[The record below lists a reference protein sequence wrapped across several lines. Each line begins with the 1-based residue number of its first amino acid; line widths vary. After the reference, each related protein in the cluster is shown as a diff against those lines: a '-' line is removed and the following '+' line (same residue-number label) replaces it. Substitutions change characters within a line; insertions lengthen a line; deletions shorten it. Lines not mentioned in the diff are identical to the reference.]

1 MSRTTLA
8 LVLDLFPLRL
18 ISRYS
23 SKARQWADFPQ
34 RQDSHKRERGII
46 FGFFPFF
53 LFFIWS
59 SHSEA
64 QDTTRTF
71 FDHHLLDLLCI
82 RPLPSHPAAHALQ
95 ATYSSP
101 GRCSVTY
108 IPSDESRPTR
118 APCKDISRAKT
129 VGPLVGSGSHH
140 PMHEK
145 TEYGGTPVDSHSI
158 CEPTATTHIAQKG
171 KPTSIEVG
179 PHLFW
184 RHRCEVVQVDAS
196 SQESW
201 ASVGRDQPIVQFWCN
216 G

>member
-1 MSRTTLA
+1 MGRFSPKTRLTQKRKGYHFW
-8 LVLDLFPLRL
+8 LF
-18 ISRYS
+18 S
-23 SKARQWADFPQ
+23 
-34 RQDSHKRERGII
+34 
-46 FGFFPFF
+46 FF
-53 LFFIWS
+53 LFLIWS

-129 VGPLVGSGSHH
+129 VGPL
-140 PMHEK
+140 
-145 TEYGGTPVDSHSI
+145 
-158 CEPTATTHIAQKG
+158 
-171 KPTSIEVG
+171 
-179 PHLFW
+179 HL
-184 RHRCEVVQVDAS
+184 
-196 SQESW
+196 
-201 ASVGRDQPIVQFWCN
+201 
-216 G
+216 